1 MRRFKK
7 TTVSVVFVALVLI
20 AIAFK
25 LDLFA
30 TNSNMYTE
38 IQRLMEVM
46 QAVQKLYVEDVPPR
60 KLVDGAI
67 NGMLEQLDPHSIYI
81 PKERIQEISEQFE
94 GEFEGI
100 GIEFIV
106 HNKVPTVVSPI
117 AGSPSEELGLR
128 PGDRIVKIE
137 GQSTYGITEDQV
149 RGKLMGPKGTK
160 VTIEVNRVGI
170 EKPFAVTITR
180 DTIPVYSVTAA
191 LMLDERS
198 GYIRVGRFA
207 KTTNEEFEKALR
219 DLRSHGMQ
227 RLILD
232 LRGNS
237 GGYLEQ
243 AVEMADKFLA
253 KGKRIV
259 YTRGRM
265 PNVNEDYYS
274 TGNVIH
280 PEIPLIVLVNHGS
293 ASASEIV
300 AGAIQDWDRG
310 LIVGETSFG
319 KGLVQNQIF
328 LKDGS
333 AVRVTIARYYT
344 PSGRLIQRSYENG
357 LLEYISDGYDDI
369 DPNALADSTA
379 HKPVFTTQAG
389 RKVYGGGGI
398 TPDITIQSKR
408 LSMTTVKLI
417 QNQVFFEYGS
427 MYANQH
433 PGLRDDFTAFKNY
446 FRVEQS
452 IIGGFLRLAK
462 ARDIELV
469 NSDIEQDLSFIKRR
483 IKSQIARHLWS
494 SEQYNQ
500 IEIAED
506 EQVQEAMKYF
516 SEAAKI
522 ARLTFRR

>member
-1 MRRFKK
+1 MRRFGK
-7 TTVSVVFVALVLI
+7 TTVSLTFVALVLL

-30 TNSNMYTE
+30 TNSNIYSE

-46 QAVQKLYVEDVPPR
+46 QAVQKLYVEDVQPR

-67 NGMLEQLDPHSIYI
+67 NGMLEQLDPHSVYI
-81 PKERIQEISEQFE
+81 PRERIQEITEQFE

-100 GIEFIV
+100 GIEFII
-106 HNKVPTVVSPI
+106 HNKIPTVVSPI

-128 PGDRIVKIE
+128 PGDQIVKIE
-137 GQSTYGITEDQV
+137 GRSTYGITEDQV
-149 RGKLMGPKGTK
+149 REQLMGPKGTK
-160 VTIEVNRVGI
+160 VGIQINRVGI
-170 EKPFAVTITR
+170 EEPFAVTITR
-180 DTIPVYSVTAA
+180 DDIPIYSVTAA
-191 LMLDERS
+191 FMIDDRC

-207 KTTNEEFEKALR
+207 KTTNDEFEKALQR
-219 DLRSHGMQ
+219 LESGGMQ

-243 AVEMADKFLA
+243 AVEMADKFLES
-253 KGKRIV
+253 GKRIV

-274 TGNVIH
+274 TRNVIR
-280 PEIPLIVLVNHGS
+280 PSVPLIVLINHGS

-310 LIVGETSFG
+310 LIIGETSFG

-344 PSGRLIQRSYENG
+344 PSGRLIQRSYDDGLVEYVADAYDDLDPNG
-357 LLEYISDGYDDI
+357 L
-369 DPNALADSTA
+369 PDSTEN
-379 HKPVFTTQAG
+379 KPVFTTSAG

-398 TPDITIQSKR
+398 TPDITIKSRR

-433 PGLRDDFTAFKNY
+433 PGLKDDFTAFKNY

-452 IIGGFLRLAK
+452 LVGGVLRLAK
-462 ARDIELV
+462 VKGLELV
-469 NSDIEQDLSFIKRR
+469 SSEIEQDLDFIKKR
-483 IKSQIARHLWS
+483 IKSQIARHLWGS
-494 SEQYNQ
+494 AKYQQ
-500 IEIAED
+500 IEILED
-506 EQVQEAMKYF
+506 EQVQEAMQYF

-522 ARLTFRR
+522 AGLTFRR